1 MRNKNDTAK
10 EDIINLINMSLL
22 TFPSSDLDL
31 DSNSIILAEFLVDP
45 SRWKTIKIIMYFILF
60 LWPIYQS
67 QSNINVRRVRQ
78 AALESVSLVASCLA
92 NQRIQ
97 VVSRSCLR
105 KMSLKWDSHP
115 INLLQCAISTQGWE
129 HQLSAALVH

>member
-45 SRWKTIKIIMYFILF
+45 SRWKTIKIIRDAVNKK
-60 LWPIYQS
+60 Q
-67 QSNINVRRVRQ
+67 
-78 AALESVSLVASCLA
+78 
-92 NQRIQ
+92 
-97 VVSRSCLR
+97 
-105 KMSLKWDSHP
+105 D
-115 INLLQCAISTQGWE
+115 IS
-129 HQLSAALVH
+129 